1 MIWEVEVEKI
11 GKGKKW
17 VLHAKGGAFRRWFG
31 NVDTVIDWSDIAR
44 AHYRADHVARI
55 APEYIW
61 FRKGICWNHIATSK
75 GFAARYLR
83 EDTLFETASP
93 AILIDD
99 KKQLAIIMAFLN
111 TPITR
116 SMMEL
121 LNPSVCK
128 NVGDVTGLPLMF
140 KEDEKD
146 VIIHLSE
153 ENQKL
158 AEDDWDSFE
167 ISWDFIKH
175 PLVLQRTFD
184 VLRPL
189 FLIY

>member
-1 MIWEVEVEKI
+1 M
-11 GKGKKW
+11 
-17 VLHAKGGAFRRWFG
+17 
-31 NVDTVIDWSDIAR
+31 
-44 AHYRADHVARI
+44 
-55 APEYIW
+55 
-61 FRKGICWNHIATSK
+61 
-75 GFAARYLR
+75 R

-146 VIIHLSE
+146 LIICLSEKIKNWLKMTGIHL
-153 ENQKL
+153 KYL
-158 AEDDWDSFE
+158 G
-167 ISWDFIKH
+167 I
-175 PLVLQRTFD
+175 L
-184 VLRPL
+184 
-189 FLIY
+189 

>member
-1 MIWEVEVEKI
+1 M
-11 GKGKKW
+11 
-17 VLHAKGGAFRRWFG
+17 
-31 NVDTVIDWSDIAR
+31 
-44 AHYRADHVARI
+44 
-55 APEYIW
+55 
-61 FRKGICWNHIATSK
+61 
-75 GFAARYLR
+75 
-83 EDTLFETASP
+83 FETASP